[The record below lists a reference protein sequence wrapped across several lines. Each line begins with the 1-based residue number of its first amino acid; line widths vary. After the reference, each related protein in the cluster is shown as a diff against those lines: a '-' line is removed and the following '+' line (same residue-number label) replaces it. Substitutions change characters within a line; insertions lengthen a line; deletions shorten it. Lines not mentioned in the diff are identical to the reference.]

1 MTNMLEQGSQ
11 WLSDQIDHYAASS
24 VLYRRGSLT
33 VPVQAGKGRSTF
45 EITDRSGILIEIESR
60 DFLISAGNLL
70 LDDMPILP
78 EVGDRIIETIG
89 GKLHAYE
96 ICNFGAE
103 QPYRFCDPYRYKLR
117 IHTRYIGVIVSL

>member
-1 MTNMLEQGSQ
+1 MTNVLERGSQ
-11 WLSDQIDHYAASS
+11 WLSEQIDHYAASS

-33 VPVQAGKGRSTF
+33 VPVQAGKGRTTF
-45 EITDRSGILIEIESR
+45 ELNDTSGILVETESR

-89 GKLHAYE
+89 SKLHAYE
-96 ICNFGAE
+96 VNKFGAE
-103 QPYRFCDPYRYKLR
+103 QPYRFCDPYRHKLR
-117 IHTRYIGVIVSL
+117 IHTKYVGVITNL

>member
-1 MTNMLEQGSQ
+1 MTNILEQGSQ

-45 EITDRSGILIEIESR
+45 ELTDTSGILVEIESR
-60 DFLISAGNLL
+60 DFLISAANLL
-70 LDDMPILP
+70 LDEMLILP
-78 EVGDRIIETIG
+78 ENGDRIIETVG

-96 ICNFGAE
+96 VSNFGSE
-103 QPYRFCDPYRYKLR
+103 QSYRFCDPYRYKLR
-117 IHTRYIGVIVSL
+117 IHSRYVGVIVSL

>member
-1 MTNMLEQGSQ
+1 MTNRLERGSQ
-11 WLSDQIDHYAASS
+11 WLSEQIDHYAASS

-45 EITDRSGILIEIESR
+45 EITDRSGILVEIESR
-60 DFLISAGNLL
+60 DFLISAANLL
-70 LDDMPILP
+70 LDDLPILP

-89 GKLHAYE
+89 GKLQAYE
-96 ICNFGAE
+96 VSNFGAE

-117 IHTRYIGVIVSL
+117 IHTRYVGVTVSL

>member
-1 MTNMLEQGSQ
+1 MTNVLEQGSL
-11 WLSDQIDHYAASS
+11 WLSDQIDHYAVSS

-45 EITDRSGILIEIESR
+45 ELTDTSGILVEIESR
-60 DFLISAGNLL
+60 DFLISAGNLF
-70 LDDMPILP
+70 LDEMPILP
-78 EVGDRIIETIG
+78 EVGDRIIETVG

-96 ICNFGAE
+96 VSNFGSE
-103 QPYRFCDPYRYKLR
+103 QSYRFCDPYRYTLR

>member
-1 MTNMLEQGSQ
+1 MTNMLEQGSH
-11 WLSDQIDHYAASS
+11 WLSDQIDEHASS
-24 VLYRRGSLT
+24 AVLYRRGSLT

-45 EITDRSGILIEIESR
+45 EITDRSGILIELESR

-70 LDDMPILP
+70 LDDLPILP
-78 EVGDRIIETIG
+78 EVGDRIIESIG

-96 ICNFGAE
+96 ISNFGAE
-103 QPYRFCDPYRYKLR
+103 QPFRSCDPYRYKLR